1 MPFSESIPKGR
12 KPVNPV
18 IQLTVLKCIL
28 SIRRTK
34 TEKTNIFFYEI
45 LSPAGLFASGIA
57 FSPDDDEKSQKIN
70 VEVGAEEFLSFTEE
84 LSTRQA
90 AFGKLLSPSV
100 LSSLERLLGEILTAE
115 EVREALENP
124 RGNMKTLEECLREEI
139 SSRLGYRAT
148 AYLKADRRGEEAL
161 APFLKK
167 DGVVPPSE
175 EASKESAPEIIS
187 FLVPCAPYI
196 DPVKGTPVAS
206 LQKGDFVLVRLPED
220 EAAPIR
226 EKLQRA
232 DPDFDGTV
240 RGEVIS
246 VHKDRHGNFTLLVR
260 LSDEFNGVITME
272 GNSRIR
278 TASHVDQPYTLP
290 GAVRSPSV
298 KGETP
303 AQSQLSPGDT
313 PGWVYFFVFGA
324 MATLVVILFFIRNFL

>member
-18 IQLTVLKCIL
+18 IQLNVLKCIL

-57 FSPDDDEKSQKIN
+57 FSPDDDEKSKKIN

-84 LSTRQA
+84 LSTRQD

-100 LSSLERLLGEILTAE
+100 LSSLDRLLGEILTAE
-115 EVREALENP
+115 AVREALENP
-124 RGNMKTLEECLREEI
+124 RDNMKTLEECLREEI

-148 AYLKADRRGEEAL
+148 AYLKADRRGEETLTA
-161 APFLKK
+161 FLKK
-167 DGVVPPSE
+167 DGAVLSSE
-175 EASKESAPEIIS
+175 DANKESAPKNIS

-260 LSDEFNGVITME
+260 LSDEFNGVTTLE

-278 TASHVDQPYTLP
+278 TAPPVQPATVLP
-290 GAVRSPSV
+290 GTTANS
-298 KGETP
+298 KEKEGTP
-303 AQSQLSPGDT
+303 ALPQPSPGDT

>member
-1 MPFSESIPKGR
+1 M
-12 KPVNPV
+12 NPV
-18 IQLTVLKCIL
+18 IQLNVLKCIL

-57 FSPDDDEKSQKIN
+57 FSPDDDEKSKKIN
-70 VEVGAEEFLSFTEE
+70 VEVEAEAFLSFTEE

-115 EVREALENP
+115 AVREALENP

-148 AYLKADRRGEEAL
+148 AYLKVDRREEEAL

-167 DGVVPPSE
+167 DAAVLSSE
-175 EASKESAPEIIS
+175 DAKKESAPENIS

-260 LSDEFNGVITME
+260 LSDEFNGVTTLE

-278 TASHVDQPYTLP
+278 TAPHVQQPPVLP
-290 GAVRSPSV
+290 GTAKSSTEKKEAP
-298 KGETP
+298 THP
-303 AQSQLSPGDT
+303 QPSPGDT

-324 MATLVVILFFIRNFL
+324 MTILVLILLFIRNFL